1 MELRNLKT
9 FEAVCRWGSFTAA
22 AEGLGYAQSS
32 VTAQIKQLEQ
42 ETGCVLFDRLGKT
55 PTLTAQGAVL
65 LDYAREVL
73 SRTDEVLTRLADK
86 EPAGLLR
93 VGAFESVGAA
103 FLPGVLSRV
112 KRDWPGIELTV
123 STGDHQILDELL
135 YNDRVD
141 MVWTCETLQRED
153 LHCLASFTHELAV
166 VCAPDHPMAGKR
178 GSTKKLEADIRALD
192 VPAEIVLTQET
203 GDARRIARA
212 AAETGEDVRLYACG
226 GDGTLNEAVNG
237 AAGCPNAAVTNV
249 PIGTGNDFL
258 KIFGRDYRAGF
269 SDLKALSEGPQA
281 AMDLI
286 DCNGHLG
293 LDIVCTGVDARIAV
307 DKDGYK
313 LLPLVSG
320 MGAYIFSLV
329 ANVLFK
335 PIAVPTVVD
344 CGDLHFEGETTIVCV
359 CSGRYYGGGFMP
371 VGDNMPDDG
380 VLETLVIPKVS
391 RATFFRLVGRYA
403 QGKYRDYP
411 ELILHRRGDGA
422 TVRGERELVA
432 VVDGEPVRAKELVIR
447 LSEKKVNFF
456 YPAGMAY
463 DPPG

>member
-1 MELRNLKT
+1 MKHIFIINP
-9 FEAVCRWGSFTAA
+9 S
-22 AEGLGYAQSS
+22 
-32 VTAQIKQLEQ
+32 
-42 ETGCVLFDRLGKT
+42 
-55 PTLTAQGAVL
+55 
-65 LDYAREVL
+65 
-73 SRTDEVLTRLADK
+73 
-86 EPAGLLR
+86 
-93 VGAFESVGAA
+93 
-103 FLPGVLSRV
+103 
-112 KRDWPGIELTV
+112 
-123 STGDHQILDELL
+123 
-135 YNDRVD
+135 
-141 MVWTCETLQRED
+141 
-153 LHCLASFTHELAV
+153 
-166 VCAPDHPMAGKR
+166 AGKKR
-178 GSTKKLEADIRALD
+178 STRALVDSIQALD
-192 VPAEIVLTQET
+192 VPYEIAFTEKT

-212 AAETGEDVRLYACG
+212 AAEGGGAVRIYACG

-380 VLETLVIPKVS
+380 LLETLVVRKVS

-411 ELILHRRGDGA
+411 DLIWYRQ
-422 TVRGERELVA
+422 GEAVTIKGRKELVA
-432 VVDGEPVRAKELVIR
+432 VVDGEALRAREMTIG

-456 YPAGMAY
+456 YPAGLSYEAR
-463 DPPG
+463 P